1 MKKKRTAEFGL
12 FSLRLVLGSAVVC
25 SMITGTLLAFF
36 RSEAPTTVPHA
47 ALTFAERVSYQRAIE
62 EVYWRHRIWP
72 KENLKPKP
80 SLDEVMSAQQIEQKI
95 EDYLPDSQAL
105 EVYWQ
110 KPIAPEQL
118 QAEME
123 RMARHTKQPEVLREL
138 FEALGNDP
146 SVIAECLARPVL
158 TERLVAEL
166 SAHDKGQRFALLRTQ
181 AAASKFSITTLGN
194 ATYALPEIDPC
205 TDDTWTAT
213 TTTNAPSARS
223 YNTAVWTGSEMIV
236 WGGGTASGTLNTGGR
251 YDPRID
257 SWTATSTTNAPEAR
271 AYHTAVWT
279 GSEMIVWGGWSG
291 SSALNTGGRYNPAT
305 DSWTATSTTNAPA
318 ARFAHTAIWT
328 GSEMI
333 VRGRCNGS

>member
-80 SLDEVMSAQQIEQKI
+80 SLDEVMSAQQIEKKV
-95 EDYLPDSQAL
+95 EDYLRDSQAL
-105 EVYWQ
+105 EAYWQ

-138 FEALGNDP
+138 FEVLGNDP

-166 SAHDKGQRFALLRTQ
+166 SAHD
-181 AAASKFSITTLGN
+181 
-194 ATYALPEIDPC
+194 
-205 TDDTWTAT
+205 
-213 TTTNAPSARS
+213 
-223 YNTAVWTGSEMIV
+223 
-236 WGGGTASGTLNTGGR
+236 
-251 YDPRID
+251 
-257 SWTATSTTNAPEAR
+257 
-271 AYHTAVWT
+271 
-279 GSEMIVWGGWSG
+279 
-291 SSALNTGGRYNPAT
+291 
-305 DSWTATSTTNAPA
+305 
-318 ARFAHTAIWT
+318 
-328 GSEMI
+328 
-333 VRGRCNGS
+333 